1 MKMLVALSFHK
12 CLPNL
17 TFRQR
22 SVTSI
27 RSEQRLHCRERTTS
41 VNRGALKPGIDSF
54 LGLLPPSEMLKRE
67 RGLKRDK
74 RRQEL
79 FGIAHR
85 NEGLLVFPLIQ
96 QGDGHA
102 IAAARI
108 QGIQRYGLLDLP
120 LRFLQKAD
128 VVKHIG

>member
-1 MKMLVALSFHK
+1 MKMLAALSFHK
-12 CLPNL
+12 CFLNL

-41 VNRGALKPGIDSF
+41 VNRGALEPGIDSF
-54 LGLLPPSEMLKRE
+54 LGLLPSSKVLKCE
-67 RGLKRDK
+67 RRLKRDK

-79 FGIAHR
+79 LGIAHR
-85 NEGLLVFPLIQ
+85 NEGLLVFPLVQ
-96 QGDGHA
+96 QGDGHP

-108 QGIQRYGLLDLP
+108 QRIQRYGFLDLP

-128 VVKHIG
+128 MVIHI